1 MSSKRGSNRTAV
13 YNQLL
18 CFLEGVG
25 AENSFLNRRILRV
38 EDGLA
43 LIKVW
48 EEKFGKLHSSTTPAD
63 PGI

>member
-1 MSSKRGSNRTAV
+1 M
-13 YNQLL
+13 
-18 CFLEGVG
+18 
-25 AENSFLNRRILRV
+25 

-43 LIKVW
+43 LLPGNNIAKFIKVW